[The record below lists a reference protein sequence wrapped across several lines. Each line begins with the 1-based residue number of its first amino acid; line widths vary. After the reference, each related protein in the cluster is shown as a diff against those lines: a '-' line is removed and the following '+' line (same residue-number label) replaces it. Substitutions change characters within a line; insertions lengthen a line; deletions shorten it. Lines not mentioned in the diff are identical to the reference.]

1 MFKRILVLD
10 DNNDI
15 LEMVTEVLSYE
26 NFSVHGTSNSNGIIH
41 LAETY
46 DPHLVILDYRLSDG
60 NGGEICRQLK
70 AHEQFKDTPVI
81 IFSAY
86 INRAVDFKKYGCDAV
101 ISKPFDISEL
111 LDKVNNLISLS

>member
-1 MFKRILVLD
+1 MLKRILVLD
-10 DNNDI
+10 DNHDI

-26 NFSVHGTSNSNGIIH
+26 NFNVHGTSNSNGIIR

-60 NGGEICRQLK
+60 NGGEICQQLK
-70 AHEQFKDTPVI
+70 AHSQFKDIPVI

-86 INRAVDFKKYGCDAV
+86 INRTIDFNKYGCDAV
-101 ISKPFDISEL
+101 ISKPFDITEL
-111 LDKVNNLISLS
+111 LDKVNDLINMS